1 MPIYDYVC
9 RACGHEFEALTRGS
23 SSKTPT
29 CPECHSEDPERLL
42 SLPRVKSE
50 TTKDLAMRAAKRR
63 DAGQASD
70 RVRTQREY
78 EASHED

>member
-1 MPIYDYVC
+1 MPLYDYAC

-23 SSKTPT
+23 SSAPPK
-29 CPECHSEDPERLL
+29 CPECQSDDAERLL
-42 SLPRVKSE
+42 SLPRVKSD

-63 DAGQASD
+63 DAKQADD
-70 RVRTQREY
+70 RTRAQREY